1 MNILIKT
8 TIGLLLLSSC
18 ITEDKPKVIYPE
30 KDAKVIQELEKDSTL
45 IEIADLP
52 IHFDSTNYLIHPI
65 GEYKLYQ
72 SRGRGSFFSSS
83 SYGSSSFGISRYSG
97 YEISGNLYNLTFEEI
112 DSGKT
117 NQLTD
122 KNIRIRSV
130 KFLHRTFEKTK
141 KKILV
146 YRIIDRDTNQDK
158 KLDGTD
164 ISSLYIS
171 NIDGSKF
178 TKITKELHELI
189 DWKTITTADRL
200 YFRSISDSNK
210 NGEFDKDDL
219 ITYNYINLLS
229 KDWTVKKYNPK

>member
-1 MNILIKT
+1 MNILFKT
-8 TIGLLLLSSC
+8 TIGLLLLASC
-18 ITEDKPKVIYPE
+18 TSEDKPKVIYSE
-30 KDAKVIQELEKDSTL
+30 NDAKVIQELKKDSTL

-72 SRGRGSFFSSS
+72 PRGRGSFFSSS
-83 SYGSSSFGISRYSG
+83 SYGSNSFGVSRFSG

-122 KNIRIRSV
+122 KNIRIKSV
-130 KFLHRTFEKTK
+130 RFLERTFEKTK
-141 KKILV
+141 KKILI

-164 ISSLYIS
+164 ISTLYIS

-178 TKITKELHELI
+178 KKLTKELHELI
-189 DWKTITTADRL
+189 DWKTITKTDRL

-210 NGEFDKDDL
+210 NGEFDKNDL
-219 ITYNYINLLS
+219 ISYNYINLLS
-229 KDWTVKKYNPK
+229 KDWTVKSYAPK